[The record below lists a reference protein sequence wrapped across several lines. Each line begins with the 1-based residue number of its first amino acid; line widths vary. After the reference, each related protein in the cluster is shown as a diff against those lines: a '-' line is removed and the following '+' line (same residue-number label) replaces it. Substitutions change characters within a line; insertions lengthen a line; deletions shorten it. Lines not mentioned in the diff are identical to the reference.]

1 MFKIQTLNKISV
13 VGLDLLPR
21 DNYEVAS
28 EMTTPDGIILRSCK
42 MHGMDLPNS
51 VKAVARAGAGTN
63 NIPAEDYA
71 AKGVV
76 VFNTPGA
83 NANGVKELAITG
95 MLISSRKIVEGVS
108 WAQTLSDKGDEVPKL
123 IESGKANY
131 AGPEIKGK
139 TLAVVGLGAIGVM
152 VANAALSL
160 GMEVIGYDPFLS
172 VDAALSL
179 SRKVKRVDALET
191 LFKSADFL
199 SVHVPL
205 NDQTKGLV
213 NAERLAMAKD
223 GLRVLN
229 LSRGGLVNN
238 RDIVTALDSGKVA
251 VYVTDFPD
259 VEMVSHPGVIAL
271 PHLGASTPEAEDNC
285 AIMASNQI
293 KDFLE
298 NGNIVNSVNF
308 PALTVERAP
317 NTNRITVA
325 HKNVPTMVQ
334 QITTALADASI
345 NISEMANKNRGNVA
359 YTIIDTDSDVSDAVI
374 NAMKAIDDVIV
385 VRSL

>member
-1 MFKIQTLNKISV
+1 MYKIQTLNKISTI
-13 VGLDLLPR
+13 GLDRLPR
-21 DNYEVAS
+21 ENYEVAS
-28 EMTTPDGIILRSCK
+28 DMNTPDGIILRSFK
-42 MHGMDLPNS
+42 MHDMNLPES

-63 NIPAEDYA
+63 NIPADEYA
-71 AKGVV
+71 ERGVV

-95 MLISSRKIVEGVS
+95 MLIASRKIVDGIN
-108 WAQTLSDKGDEVPKL
+108 WAKTLADKGDEVPKL
-123 IESGKANY
+123 IESGKSDFT
-131 AGPEIKGK
+131 GPEIKGK

-152 VANAALSL
+152 VANAAVCL
-160 GMEVIGYDPFLS
+160 GMDVIGYDPFLS

-179 SRKVKRVDALET
+179 SRKVKKVDALET
-191 LFKSADFL
+191 LFKEADFL

-205 NDQTKGLV
+205 NDHTKGLV

-238 RDIVTALDSGKVA
+238 RDIVAALDTGKVA
-251 VYVTDFPD
+251 AYVTDFPD
-259 VEMVSHPGVIAL
+259 VEMVSHPKVIAL

-285 AIMASNQI
+285 AVMAAEQL

-298 NGNIVNSVNF
+298 NGNIKNSVNF
-308 PALTVERAP
+308 PAISLERAP
-317 NTNRITVA
+317 DTNRITVA
-325 HKNVPTMVQ
+325 HKNVPNMIGE
-334 QITTALADASI
+334 ITAALASESI
-345 NISEMANKNRGNVA
+345 NIAEMANKNRGEVA
-359 YTIIDTDSDVSDAVI
+359 YTIIDTDSDVSDTVITAI
-374 NAMKAIDDVIV
+374 NAIEDVIV

>member
-1 MFKIQTLNKISV
+1 MFKIQTLNKIST
-13 VGLDLLPR
+13 VGLDLLSR

-28 EMTTPDGIILRSCK
+28 EMSTPDGIILRSFK
-42 MHGMDLPNS
+42 MHDMNIPES
-51 VKAVARAGAGTN
+51 VKAICRAGAGTN
-63 NIPAEDYA
+63 NIPIEECA

-108 WAQTLSDKGDEVPKL
+108 WAKTLSNKGDEVPKL
-123 IESGKANY
+123 IEGGKANFT
-131 AGPEIKGK
+131 GPEIKGK

-152 VANAALSL
+152 VANAALAL
-160 GMEVIGYDPFLS
+160 GMDVVGYDPFLS

-179 SRKVKRVDALET
+179 SRKVKKVDALES
-191 LFKSADFL
+191 LFKAADFL
-199 SVHVPL
+199 TVHVPL
-205 NDQTKGLV
+205 NDQTKSLV

-238 RDIVTALDSGKVA
+238 KDIVAALNSGKVS

-259 VEMVSHPGVIAL
+259 VEMVSHSGVIAL

-285 AIMASNQI
+285 AIMAANQI

-308 PALTVERAP
+308 PALSLARAAG
-317 NTNRITVA
+317 TNRITVA

-345 NISEMANKNRGNVA
+345 NIAEMANKNRGDVA

-374 NAMKAIDDVIV
+374 TAINVIEDVIV

>member
-1 MFKIQTLNKISV
+1 MFKIQTLNKIST

-28 EMTTPDGIILRSCK
+28 EMTAPDGVILRSFK
-42 MHGMDLPNS
+42 MHDMDLPES
-51 VKAVARAGAGTN
+51 VKAIGRAGAGTN
-63 NIPAEDYA
+63 NIPVEEYA

-83 NANGVKELAITG
+83 NANGVKELTITG

-108 WAQTLSDKGDEVPKL
+108 WAKTLSDKGDEVPKL
-123 IESGKANY
+123 IEGGKANY
-131 AGPEIKGK
+131 AGPEIQGK

-152 VANAALSL
+152 VANAAVSL
-160 GMEVIGYDPFLS
+160 GMDVIGYDPFLS

-179 SRKVKRVDALET
+179 SRKVKKVDALET

-199 SVHVPL
+199 TVHVPL

-238 RDIVTALDSGKVA
+238 KDIVAALDSG
-251 VYVTDFPD
+251 
-259 VEMVSHPGVIAL
+259 
-271 PHLGASTPEAEDNC
+271 
-285 AIMASNQI
+285 
-293 KDFLE
+293 
-298 NGNIVNSVNF
+298 
-308 PALTVERAP
+308 
-317 NTNRITVA
+317 
-325 HKNVPTMVQ
+325 
-334 QITTALADASI
+334 
-345 NISEMANKNRGNVA
+345 
-359 YTIIDTDSDVSDAVI
+359 
-374 NAMKAIDDVIV
+374 
-385 VRSL
+385 